1 MTPAEIIKDQLPKR
15 VAELKALGYCVEAF
29 EKAGQ
34 INVYLSGKVI
44 SYYVTTG
51 TLCFRNRTFNKGV
64 SFTEFLEFLKDNE

>member
-1 MTPAEIIKDQLPKR
+1 MTPTEMIREQLPKR
-15 VAELKALGYCVEAF
+15 VAELKALGYCVESF

>member
-34 INVYLSGKVI
+34 INVYLSGQVFT
-44 SYYVTTG
+44 YYVTTG
-51 TLCFRNRTFNKGV
+51 KIAKRQSRG
-64 SFTEFLEFLKDNE
+64 FTAFLKLLKEHK

>member
-34 INVYLSGKVI
+34 INVYLSGQVFT
-44 SYYVTTG
+44 YYVTTG
-51 TLCFRNRTFNKGV
+51 KIVKPQSRG
-64 SFTEFLEFLKDNE
+64 FTAFLKLLKEHK

>member
-34 INVYLSGKVI
+34 INVYLSGQVFT
-44 SYYVTTG
+44 YYVTTG
-51 TLCFRNRTFNKGV
+51 KIVKRQSLG
-64 SFTEFLEFLKDNE
+64 FTAFLKLLKEHK